1 MVEVDRGRFA
11 SVPEDAL
18 RDLALVPGMTL
29 SLPTLERLQHLA
41 DVEAAH
47 RAALRAQS
55 RRPHASRDLRRRLIL
70 KQHPPAAVD
79 AAVERLTLQGL
90 IDDCRFAEHYVATR
104 AARGR
109 GPARLVKD
117 LLRQGLERRMA
128 EEAVRATLL
137 AEQIDVDRTLRLVAE
152 RRAAGLGA
160 LPPAVK
166 RRRLAAYLSRRGYH
180 GPHVRSLVEDLV
192 PAREVT

>member
-1 MVEVDRGRFA
+1 
-11 SVPEDAL
+11 
-18 RDLALVPGMTL
+18 
-29 SLPTLERLQHLA
+29 
-41 DVEAAH
+41 
-47 RAALRAQS
+47 
-55 RRPHASRDLRRRLIL
+55 LIL

-79 AAVERLTLQGL
+79 AAVERLTVQGL
-90 IDDCRFAEHYVATR
+90 IDDGRFAEHYVATR

-180 GPHVRSLVEDLV
+180 GPQVRSLVEDLV